1 MNIILLGPPG
11 AGKGTQARE
20 LERRYSL
27 LQLSTGD
34 MLREAITSGSHLVKG
49 IKSIMES
56 GSLVPDDIMIR
67 MISGRIERSDGQ
79 NGFILDGFPRTT
91 AQAEEL
97 DVMLAKKDLKIDFV
111 IELLIDPDLLT
122 QRISGRYNCSN
133 CGAGYHDEFRKPST
147 DGVCDQCRSTEFT
160 RRSDDQPQTV
170 KARLSAYELQTAPLL
185 PYYRKKNNLITID
198 AMAEIADV
206 TSEIERVIG
215 AS

>member
-1 MNIILLGPPG
+1 
-11 AGKGTQARE
+11 
-20 LERRYSL
+20 
-27 LQLSTGD
+27 
-34 MLREAITSGSHLVKG
+34 
-49 IKSIMES
+49 
-56 GSLVPDDIMIR
+56 
-67 MISGRIERSDGQ
+67 
-79 NGFILDGFPRTT
+79 
-91 AQAEEL
+91 
-97 DVMLAKKDLKIDFV
+97 MLAKKDLKIDFV